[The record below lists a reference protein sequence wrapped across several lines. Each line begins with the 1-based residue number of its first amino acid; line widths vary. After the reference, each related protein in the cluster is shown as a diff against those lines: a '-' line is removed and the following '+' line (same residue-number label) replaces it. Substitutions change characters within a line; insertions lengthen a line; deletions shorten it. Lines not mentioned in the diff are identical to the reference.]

1 MSLVGILVISRVL
14 TLYVLTF
21 VQMKAKVRDELK
33 DSREDINVKRIL
45 VSEMCDPH
53 RVDYFEC
60 LHGFKEN
67 VRMSKILNELEKQE
81 YEAKHGPPPDSH
93 H

>member
-1 MSLVGILVISRVL
+1 M
-14 TLYVLTF
+14 
-21 VQMKAKVRDELK
+21 
-33 DSREDINVKRIL
+33 KRIL

-60 LHGFKEN
+60 LHGFRQNLRIKQVLDE
-67 VRMSKILNELEKQE
+67 MDKQE
-81 YEAKHGPPPDSH
+81 YEAKHGPPPDPH